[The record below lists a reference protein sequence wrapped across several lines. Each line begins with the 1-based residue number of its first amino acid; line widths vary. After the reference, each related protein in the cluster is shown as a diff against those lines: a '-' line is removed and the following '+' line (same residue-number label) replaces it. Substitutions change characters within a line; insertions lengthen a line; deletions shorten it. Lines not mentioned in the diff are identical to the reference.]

1 MQNLLRMFERVVI
14 GSLVVM
20 MMIVVLLSTVEL
32 GWLIVTDIITEP
44 IILLEIDELLE
55 IFGFFLLV
63 LIGVELLD
71 TIRSY
76 LSQHIV
82 HVEIVIE
89 VAMIAVA
96 RKVIILDVKDLSGL
110 TLVGIAAII
119 VALTVAYFT
128 LRRHRGRPSDTQ
140 A

>member
-1 MQNLLRMFERVVI
+1 MQNLLKMFERVVI
-14 GSLVVM
+14 GSLVFM
-20 MMIVVLLSTVEL
+20 MMIVVLLATLEL
-32 GWLIVTDIITEP
+32 GWLIVVDVITDP
-44 IILLEIDELLE
+44 IVLLEIDELLD

-96 RKVIILDVKDLSGL
+96 RKVIILDVKDLSGV

-119 VALTVAYFT
+119 VALTAAYFT
-128 LRRHRGRPSDTQ
+128 LRRYRGWRSDNQ